1 MDADSE
7 AALPDVAKILS
18 RLEIELRRV
27 GAPISASLRTGLT
40 SAAVDQLT
48 RDLPFRL
55 SDSLAALYRWHDGS
69 EGNGPGEELFP
80 GACFP
85 NLERS
90 VDAYFFEVHLAKKL
104 ALEHGFAPTFR
115 DDWFPVFVT
124 VGGDWYVATRA
135 GNGPVIELNR
145 VEPERNQEEAGSL
158 PALYQQLVERYRAGA
173 YNRGSERHLAVNE
186 GLLARLNRA
195 ARIKGPD
202 VGHLIAELQDPKT
215 MYRAAHEIVRYKFPE
230 MVEPLIRLL
239 SDTHSVVR
247 GEAALLLGAIADER
261 AIPHLVRALGEWE
274 GKDLAS
280 AWGGLQTIGPQ
291 GAIGHLEAV
300 LRDGDL
306 ELRVLAAQAL
316 GKSEDATAIPAL
328 HAATHDPDP
337 RVREAAETA
346 LRRLNAA

>member
-1 MDADSE
+1 MDTDSE
-7 AALPDVAKILS
+7 ATQHNVANVLG

-27 GAPISASLRTGLT
+27 GAPISASLRPGLT
-40 SAAVDQLT
+40 PAAIQHLT

-55 SDSLAALYRWHDGS
+55 GDSLAALYGWHDGS

-80 GACFP
+80 GARFP

-90 VDAYFFEVHLAKKL
+90 VEAYFFEMRLAKEV
-104 ALEHGFAPTFR
+104 ASEYGFAPLFA

-158 PALYQQLVERYRAGA
+158 PALYQQLVERYRVGA
-173 YNRGSERHLAVNE
+173 YSRGSERHLTVNE

-195 ARIKGPD
+195 ARRKGPD
-202 VGHLIAELQDPKT
+202 VDHLIAELQDPSS
-215 MYRAAHEIVRYKFPE
+215 MYRATQEIVRFKFPE
-230 MVEPLIRLL
+230 MVEPLIGLL
-239 SDTHSVVR
+239 SNTDSAVR
-247 GEAALLLGAIADER
+247 REAALLLGAIADVR

-274 GKDLAS
+274 GKDLSS

-291 GAIGHLEAV
+291 GVIGHLEAA
-300 LRDGDL
+300 LRDGDPQ
-306 ELRVLAAQAL
+306 LRMLAARAL
-316 GKSEDATAIPAL
+316 GKSQDATAVPAL
-328 HAATHDPDP
+328 HAATHDPEP
-337 RVREAAETA
+337 RVREAAQGA
-346 LRRLNAA
+346 LRRLHAP

>member
-1 MDADSE
+1 MDADSQ
-7 AALPDVAKILS
+7 ATQRDVAKVLG
-18 RLEIELRRV
+18 RLEIELRRA
-27 GAPISASLRTGLT
+27 GAPISASLRPGLT
-40 SAAVDQLT
+40 PTALEQLT
-48 RDLPFRL
+48 REMPFRL

-80 GACFP
+80 GARFP

-90 VDAYFFEVHLAKKL
+90 VEAYFFEMRLAKEL
-104 ALEHGFAPTFR
+104 ALEHGSAPFFE

-135 GNGPVIELNR
+135 GSGPVIELDR
-145 VEPERNQEEAGSL
+145 EEPERNQEEAGSL

-173 YNRGSERHLAVNE
+173 YSRGSERHLAVNE

-195 ARIKGPD
+195 ARRKGPD
-202 VGHLIAELQDPKT
+202 VGRLMAELQDPKT
-215 MYRAAHEIVRYKFPE
+215 MYRANQEIVRYKFPE

-239 SDTHSVVR
+239 SVTDSAVR
-247 GEAALLLGAIADER
+247 REAALLLGAIADER

-291 GAIGHLEAV
+291 GAIGHLEAA

-306 ELRVLAAQAL
+306 QLRVLAAGAL
-316 GKSEDATAIPAL
+316 GKSEEATAIPAL
-328 HAATHDPDP
+328 HAATHDPEP
-337 RVREAAETA
+337 RVREAAEIA
-346 LRRLNAA
+346 LRRLKAP